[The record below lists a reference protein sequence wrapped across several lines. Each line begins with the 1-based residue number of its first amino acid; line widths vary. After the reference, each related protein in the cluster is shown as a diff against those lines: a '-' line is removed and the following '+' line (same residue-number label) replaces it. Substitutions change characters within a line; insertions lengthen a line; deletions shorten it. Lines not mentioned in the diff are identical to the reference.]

1 MLIVTLAV
9 ALGFLAGRAAG
20 SGAPAK
26 TAVRQVTTTQ
36 TVTSQVTAAPPTP
49 SSGPFNQVIGTG
61 NRCSM
66 QKGNQLQLGVE
77 VQNELDVPI
86 TLIGV
91 HVPYATGD
99 ELRPIGST
107 RGACGQLPGA
117 DNSITGYPVAVGA
130 LVWVTVTIDV
140 LTDCPAAAHL
150 TIMINYSR
158 NGQPA
163 TTLIGDFPDLGDVP
177 YTGCR

>member
-1 MLIVTLAV
+1 MTGLRATLGRMVADGHEDEMDHRPRSLVDTLGHRRVLLGVLIVTLAV

-117 DNSITGYPVAVGA
+117 DNSITGYPS
-130 LVWVTVTIDV
+130 L
-140 LTDCPAAAHL
+140 
-150 TIMINYSR
+150 
-158 NGQPA
+158 
-163 TTLIGDFPDLGDVP
+163 
-177 YTGCR
+177 